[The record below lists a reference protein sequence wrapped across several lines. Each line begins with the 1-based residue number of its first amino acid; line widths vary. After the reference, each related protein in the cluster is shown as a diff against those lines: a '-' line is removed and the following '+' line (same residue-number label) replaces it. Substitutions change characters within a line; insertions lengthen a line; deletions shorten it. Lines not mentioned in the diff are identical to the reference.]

1 VDPGNAAAGTPSV
14 RRGAGRRL
22 GVVWAA
28 AQRWPYLLVITT
40 GAVGF
45 GALFAYIT
53 GSPFAFQEVHG
64 LSPSEFAVVF
74 AVDGLCLMACAR
86 WVRFSRALHQ
96 IACGAAFLVAGSAL
110 LVVAA
115 GTDGLAA
122 ARRLCG
128 HRSVVG
134 CDRPS
139 VTALAL
145 IRHPERAG
153 AAAAL
158 LGALQFRGGRG
169 DGLAGGA
176 QSHHGDP
183 VIIPRRMGRLHRN
196 DKPCPAALLVAGPG
210 TGEVPV
216 PASEAYGGGAC
227 E

>member
-1 VDPGNAAAGTPSV
+1 MSVFALLTVVVGLGPVLAPLLGSAIQLVGSWRTIFALLAVIGALLVVATAMWIPETLPPGHRVSGGVLAGAS
-14 RRGAGRRL
+14 ASYGRLLSDGRT
-22 GVVWAA
+22 W
-28 AQRWPYLLVITT
+28 LVITT

-145 IRHPERAG
+145 MRHPERAG

-176 QSHHGDP
+176 
-183 VIIPRRMGRLHRN
+183 
-196 DKPCPAALLVAGPG
+196 
-210 TGEVPV
+210 
-216 PASEAYGGGAC
+216 
-227 E
+227 